1 MRICPYVTPREP
13 DSDGAMVTSARS
25 AGGSSIS
32 EAVPQDAK
40 SDTTL
45 DCKST
50 IHHPMSIGTRYSMS
64 RARAGGG
71 NRAGNRVS
79 NSGHDVDCRTV
90 DEQVGLAER
99 VDHVAL
105 PLVVARDA
113 A

>member
-64 RARAGGG
+64 R
-71 NRAGNRVS
+71 RVQGVVTELGTES
-79 NSGHDVDCRTV
+79 QIVDMMSIAVLSMSRSASRNELTTSLCR
-90 DEQVGLAER
+90 L
-99 VDHVAL
+99 
-105 PLVVARDA
+105 
-113 A
+113 